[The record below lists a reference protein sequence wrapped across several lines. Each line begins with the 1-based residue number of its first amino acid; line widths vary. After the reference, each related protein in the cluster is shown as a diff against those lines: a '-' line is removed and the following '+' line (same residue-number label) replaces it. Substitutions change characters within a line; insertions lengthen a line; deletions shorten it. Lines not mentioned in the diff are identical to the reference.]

1 MDQQPSPPLPS
12 LSRRATT
19 LAPSP
24 TMAID
29 SRAKQIAA
37 EGIDVVNLS
46 IGEPDFPTP
55 EVACAGGIDA
65 IRRGLHK
72 YTPAPGTVEL
82 RKAIAA
88 KLLADNGLEYAPDE
102 IVVSNGAKHSIYNA
116 LMVLVDPG
124 DEVIV
129 PAPYWVSYPDMAK
142 LCGGVPVLVYTD
154 PATGFRLTPEQLR
167 ARLTPKTKV
176 LILNSPSNPTGSVY
190 TPDELRAI
198 AEVAVEHGVTII
210 SDEIYEKLVYDDA
223 RFASVASFG
232 DHIRAMTVT
241 VNGMSKA
248 YAMTG
253 WRMGYAATPKPIAKA
268 MADLQSQT
276 TSGPSS
282 ITQEASRAALL
293 GDQAPV
299 ETMRQEFDRR
309 RRYVVDRV
317 RDIPGFTM
325 EMVPTGA
332 FYVFPNITGTLGLII
347 DQKTIGDAD
356 DLALR
361 LLDDA
366 HVAVVPGKGFGTS
379 IHVRISY
386 AASMERLEEGFDRIA
401 AFLARA

>member
-1 MDQQPSPPLPS
+1 MDQQQSPPLPS
-12 LSRRATT
+12 LSRRAKA

-24 TMAID
+24 TMAVD
-29 SRAKQIAA
+29 GRAKQIAA

-46 IGEPDFPTP
+46 IGEPDFPSP
-55 EVACAGGIDA
+55 ESACQGGIAA
-65 IRRGLHK
+65 IQKGLHK

-88 KLLADNGLEYAPDE
+88 KLLAENGLTYAPEE
-102 IVVSNGAKHSIYNA
+102 IVVSNGAKHSLYNA

-124 DEVIV
+124 DEVII
-129 PAPYWVSYPDMAK
+129 PSPYWVSYPDMVK
-142 LCGGVPVLVYTD
+142 LCEGVPVLVQTD
-154 PATGFRLTPEQLR
+154 PAKGFRLTPDQLR

-190 TPDELRAI
+190 SPDELRAI
-198 AEVAVEHGVTII
+198 AEIAVERGVVVI
-210 SDEIYEKLVYDDA
+210 SDEIYEKLIYDDA

-232 DHIRAMTVT
+232 ERFRDLTVT

-253 WRMGYAATPKPIAKA
+253 WRAGYAAAPKPIAKA

-282 ITQEASRAALL
+282 ITQEAARTALA
-293 GDQAPV
+293 GNQAPV
-299 ETMRQEFDRR
+299 EAMRQEFDRR
-309 RRYVVDRV
+309 RRYVVDRL
-317 RDIPGFTM
+317 RDIPGFEVET
-325 EMVPTGA
+325 VPTGA
-332 FYVFPNITGTLGLII
+332 FYVFPNISGTIGLVI
-347 DQKTIGDAD
+347 DRRTIGDAD

-366 HVAVVPGKGFGTS
+366 HVALVPGTGFGTP

-386 AASMERLEEGFDRIA
+386 AAAMERLEEGLNRIA
-401 AFLARA
+401 AFIARA